1 MNSRLS
7 LILILLLSCSHRDD
21 FDLQGHRGAVG
32 LFPENS
38 IIGFYPDIYSPN
50 FKNLTYEIV
59 KKVQEKKIQVIPWTV
74 NSNDDIA
81 KILELGVDGIIS
93 DYPNRVK
100 YLLNEK
106 I

>member
-1 MNSRLS
+1 MC
-7 LILILLLSCSHRDD
+7 IRD
-21 FDLQGHRGAVG
+21 R
-32 LFPENS
+32 
-38 IIGFYPDIYSPN
+38 
-50 FKNLTYEIV
+50 V
-59 KKVQEKKIQVIPWTV
+59 KEVQEKKIQVIPWTV

-93 DYPNRVK
+93 DYPDRVK

>member
-1 MNSRLS
+1 MNYSIQLS
-7 LILILLLSCSHRDD
+7 KD
-21 FDLQGHRGAVG
+21 FKALKVWMTIKTFGYSKIQR
-32 LFPENS
+32 S
-38 IIGFYPDIYSPN
+38 INNDIDMARYA
-50 FKNLTYEIV
+50 YEIV

-93 DYPNRVK
+93 DYPDRVK

>member
-1 MNSRLS
+1 MLVNENYNF
-7 LILILLLSCSHRDD
+7 INI
-21 FDLQGHRGAVG
+21 FDHL
-32 LFPENS
+32 
-38 IIGFYPDIYSPN
+38 GFYQDIYSPN

-93 DYPNRVK
+93 DYPDRVK